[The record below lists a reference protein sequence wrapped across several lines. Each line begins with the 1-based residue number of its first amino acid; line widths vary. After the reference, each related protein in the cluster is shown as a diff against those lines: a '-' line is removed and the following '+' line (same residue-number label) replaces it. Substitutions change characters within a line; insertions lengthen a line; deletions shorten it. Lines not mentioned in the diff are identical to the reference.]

1 MEIDPDMR
9 SFIAEYMEK
18 GFLENIIDMFKHD
31 ASLYMM
37 VGDLMRDERMRV
49 RIGVTALVEDLSQS
63 DPDHIHMAIP
73 GIAVLL
79 KDINPAV
86 RGDAA
91 YLLGIIG
98 HHDALTYLAE
108 VMDDKEPAVREVVRE
123 STEEIQKAMESKG

>member
-1 MEIDPDMR
+1 MEREPDIR
-9 SFIAEYMEK
+9 SFIAEYMEN

-49 RIGVTALVEDLSQS
+49 RIGVTALVEDLSKS

-73 GIAVLL
+73 GIAGLL
-79 KDINPAV
+79 KDTRPTV

-98 HHDALTYLAE
+98 HRDALVYLAE
-108 VMDDKEPAVREVVRE
+108 VMEDEEPGVREVVRE

>member
-1 MEIDPDMR
+1 MEREPDIR

-31 ASLYMM
+31 ASLYVV

-49 RIGVTALVEDLSQS
+49 RIGVAALVEDLSKS

-73 GIAVLL
+73 GIAGLL
-79 KDINPAV
+79 KDTNPTV
-86 RGDAA
+86 RGDVA

-98 HHDALTYLAE
+98 HRDALAYLAD
-108 VMDDKEPAVREVVRE
+108 VMDDKEPGVREIVRE

>member
-1 MEIDPDMR
+1 MEREPDIR

-31 ASLYMM
+31 ASLYVM

-49 RIGVTALVEDLSQS
+49 RIGVTALVEDLSKNDS
-63 DPDHIHMAIP
+63 EHIHKAVP
-73 GIAVLL
+73 GIAGLL
-79 KDINPAV
+79 KDTNPTV

-98 HHDALTYLAE
+98 HRDALAYLAE
-108 VMDDKEPAVREVVRE
+108 VMDDKEPVVREVVRE
-123 STEEIQKAMESKG
+123 STQEIQKAMESKE